1 MIELTRCKVVRQAP
15 LARCPGVSTMLESE
29 KMRLLAERVRY
40 ELVWRNIDRGYS
52 LITGDRAIILDY
64 NLDLLGGDDAADNLE
79 GTRRR
84 D

>member
-1 MIELTRCKVVRQAP
+1 
-15 LARCPGVSTMLESE
+15 MLESE